1 MSLISIPISVLR
13 NVEDVIENPPWFNAF
28 KPVTESD
35 VLEAVQQKDWTSR
48 HMRPLQY
55 NVETMELDHV
65 RRIAWMVM
73 HPPQDPV
80 LIDTNVPDIIT
91 DGYHRFYAAIIRG
104 DEMIDVSIRGYDS
117 DIINLFGNDVMDQV
131 IKSDEAGL
139 EMQMC

>member
-1 MSLISIPISVLR
+1 MSVVSIPVSVLR
-13 NVEDVIENPPWFNAF
+13 NVEDVVENPTWFNAF

-35 VLEAVQQKDWTSR
+35 VLKAVQRKDWTSR

-55 NVETMELDHV
+55 NVETTELDHV

-73 HPPQDPV
+73 HPPEDPV
-80 LIDTNVPDIIT
+80 VVNTNVPDIIT

-104 DEMIDVSIRGYDS
+104 DEMIDVSIRGYDNY
-117 DIINLFGNDVMDQV
+117 IINLFGKDIMDQIAKANV
-131 IKSDEAGL
+131 TGL